1 MHSLVSEHAD
11 GTTAQLAIHVALLPI
26 ASIRVS
32 LGMVEGTP
40 THDGRKKEESCQM
53 ERQLKSRISLFGSKP
68 GAIGNELAIGKRG
81 RGKEGIRDSLRLSP
95 IDSYRL

>member
-1 MHSLVSEHAD
+1 
-11 GTTAQLAIHVALLPI
+11 
-26 ASIRVS
+26 
-32 LGMVEGTP
+32 
-40 THDGRKKEESCQM
+40 M